1 MELKKE
7 EWKTPHIQKIGE
19 ALIERCETDAEL
31 KEKLEAAD
39 CTIDDVYAYIVSEA
53 SKVAVNRC
61 ACIDCYTVYD
71 MAVKCIKEGLWK
83 KSSKPTPTAP
93 KSTTSKV
100 EAKPKKEVE
109 TPKKEE
115 KKLTPKPKKE
125 TFEDV
130 FGGLF

>member
-53 SKVAVNRC
+53 SKVAVNQC

-71 MAVKCIKEGLWK
+71 MAVC
-83 KSSKPTPTAP
+83 
-93 KSTTSKV
+93 
-100 EAKPKKEVE
+100 
-109 TPKKEE
+109 
-115 KKLTPKPKKE
+115 
-125 TFEDV
+125 
-130 FGGLF
+130 